1 MHARLALLI
10 CKDNFAPVPT
20 FRSFQNVSHCFA
32 VPSGLLTQ
40 HLNDTCLRVMTTEIP
55 SPGWIFGSLGMIH
68 LAGPS
73 DPAAL
78 WRAFSPGKLN
88 IWCHA
93 LGSWWSPS
101 LALLWRFG
109 RLRCCTVTPAKGWGS
124 AHLPRARGPSLGASS
139 QTLPFARWCHKVKGT
154 DGVSVEF
161 LLVLR
166 MLQPAGQARPE
177 GYGCL
182 AVVLL
187 SSARVCVRKH
197 TRAD

>member
-1 MHARLALLI
+1 
-10 CKDNFAPVPT
+10 
-20 FRSFQNVSHCFA
+20 
-32 VPSGLLTQ
+32 
-40 HLNDTCLRVMTTEIP
+40 MTTEIP
-55 SPGWIFGSLGMIH
+55 SPGWVFGSLGMIH
-68 LAGPS
+68 LASPS

-109 RLRCCTVTPAKGWGS
+109 RLRCCTVTPAKGWCS
-124 AHLPRARGPSLGASS
+124 AHLPRARGPSPGASS
-139 QTLPFARWCHKVKGT
+139 QTLPFACWCHKVKGT

-166 MLQPAGQARPE
+166 MLQPAGQALPE

-197 TRAD
+197 TRADEHQNDAVFKEVSLRKLHFGEWDQGCSHHILQHPEKAKGVNC